1 MVVQRDMLAAGV
13 GCFCGIGRSCGAFS
27 SPHFFQR
34 MRRSSLGQSGLFSII
49 KDGRIGLFT
58 PVVIMLVHGGKA
70 AWFVRQHRKR
80 VGRRCIIFGIGF
92 CSECGFLARIFACL
106 RERSTILYLFQERVF
121 GQHLLQF
128 LLQFQTGELQ
138 QADGL
143 LQLR

>member
-1 MVVQRDMLAAGV
+1 
-13 GCFCGIGRSCGAFS
+13 
-27 SPHFFQR
+27 